1 MDFADVG
8 RIILR
13 RWPITAPL
21 MLLTVVA
28 VIWAM
33 FGVPEQAKV
42 TGHVTLLPQ
51 REQYSPGIGDTVT
64 TNPWSPVRL
73 ADVISVRLGS
83 PALADDLF
91 TQGYR
96 GEWTVTVINTGAAI
110 IAIEVLADSEAD
122 ARRVIDVMDSLIT
135 EEVVAR
141 QESLGLSEGAKITV
155 VPLTDADLVEQD
167 SSARRRIAILAA
179 GAGTVVTL
187 AGAALLE
194 WLSRR
199 RLRATG
205 GY

>member
-8 RIILR
+8 RILLR
-13 RWPITAPL
+13 RWPITVPL
-21 MLLTVVA
+21 MLLTVAA
-28 VIWAM
+28 VVWAL

-83 PALADDLF
+83 KTLADDLSA
-91 TQGYR
+91 QGYR
-96 GEWTVTVINTGAAI
+96 GEWTVTVINTGAAL

-122 ARRVIDVMDSLIT
+122 ARRVIDVMESLIA

-141 QESLGLSEGAKITV
+141 QESLGLSDGAKITV
-155 VPLTDADLVEQD
+155 VPLTDADLVEKD

-179 GAGTVVTL
+179 GAGIAVTL
-187 AGAALLE
+187 ACAALAE

-199 RLRATG
+199 RQRAEA